1 MMDNNRKTLNKREIL
16 IGHAYVFLFFF
27 LTTVACCLAIF
38 MWNSDF
44 RMFEQKEFVKIKMNR
59 IKDFQQEQAESQM
72 PVDSLFRKIEA
83 FQPGVYAQ
91 YEEDDI
97 HYLINNLRNTY
108 ERNSWDKRYKLFMH
122 IADFYA
128 MWLSDKKQLW
138 SIEQNIRLFKANLEE
153 CEIGLRKKEEDLRS
167 GTKNK

>member
-1 MMDNNRKTLNKREIL
+1 
-16 IGHAYVFLFFF
+16 
-27 LTTVACCLAIF
+27 

-122 IADFYA
+122 IADFMPCGCRTRNSCGASNKTYA
-128 MWLSDKKQLW
+128 CSKPIW
-138 SIEQNIRLFKANLEE
+138 
-153 CEIGLRKKEEDLRS
+153 RS
-167 GTKNK
+167 AR

>member
-1 MMDNNRKTLNKREIL
+1 
-16 IGHAYVFLFFF
+16 
-27 LTTVACCLAIF
+27 
-38 MWNSDF
+38 
-44 RMFEQKEFVKIKMNR
+44 
-59 IKDFQQEQAESQM
+59 
-72 PVDSLFRKIEA
+72 
-83 FQPGVYAQ
+83 
-91 YEEDDI
+91 
-97 HYLINNLRNTY
+97 
-108 ERNSWDKRYKLFMH
+108 MH

>member
-1 MMDNNRKTLNKREIL
+1 MDNNRKTLNKREIL
-16 IGHAYVFLFFF
+16 MGHAYVFLFFF

-128 MWLSDKKQLW
+128 MWLGQETAVEHRTKHTPVQSQSGGVRD
-138 SIEQNIRLFKANLEE
+138 RLAEE
-153 CEIGLRKKEEDLRS
+153 RGRPAL
-167 GTKNK
+167 GN

>member
-1 MMDNNRKTLNKREIL
+1 
-16 IGHAYVFLFFF
+16 
-27 LTTVACCLAIF
+27 
-38 MWNSDF
+38 
-44 RMFEQKEFVKIKMNR
+44 MNR

-122 IADFYA
+122 IADFLCHVA
-128 MWLSDKKQLW
+128 VGQETAVEHRTKHTPVQSQSGGVRD
-138 SIEQNIRLFKANLEE
+138 RLAEE
-153 CEIGLRKKEEDLRS
+153 RGRPAL
-167 GTKNK
+167 GN

>member
-1 MMDNNRKTLNKREIL
+1 M
-16 IGHAYVFLFFF
+16 
-27 LTTVACCLAIF
+27 
-38 MWNSDF
+38 
-44 RMFEQKEFVKIKMNR
+44 
-59 IKDFQQEQAESQM
+59 
-72 PVDSLFRKIEA
+72 
-83 FQPGVYAQ
+83 YAQ

-167 GTKNK
+167 GTKTNDAMGKIRTRKILFVVAAMLLCVLVAVLIRLFFPTVSYG